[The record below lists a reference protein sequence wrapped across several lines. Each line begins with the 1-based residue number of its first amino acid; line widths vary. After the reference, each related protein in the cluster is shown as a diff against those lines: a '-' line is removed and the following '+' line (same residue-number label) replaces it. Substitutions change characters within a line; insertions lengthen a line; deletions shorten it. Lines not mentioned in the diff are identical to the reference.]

1 VLKKTGIA
9 VAIATVGLLA
19 VSPLAFADDDV
30 HQEKHQRSFQD
41 NGAGH
46 GNKSGE
52 GNATDIGC
60 NSNFQAL
67 DQPNTSIDPRD
78 PSCDTVGESTGS
90 KTEQFHENEN

>member
-1 VLKKTGIA
+1 MLKKTGIA
-9 VAIATVGLLA
+9 VVIATAGLLA

-46 GNKSGE
+46 GNNELES
-52 GNATDIGC
+52 NPAIVC

-67 DQPNTSIDPRD
+67 DQPNQEINSQG
-78 PSCDTVGESTGS
+78 PSCDNAGSATGS
-90 KTEQFHENEN
+90 KTEQFHENEH